1 MKNLSLRNSSFRY
14 SSLRRMKQKND
25 NTHGCC
31 HSSASFF
38 SSNHQHPCPTHC
50 FVFLKQPS
58 TPTLRRLKFGVFEKI
73 EGNDSLGFWEE
84 WRQWLG
90 WRTKVVVL
98 CVSEKNECRSWVR
111 VSCRWENL
119 LGLILL
125 VWGTQVSKTQV
136 SCGFFLPCQL
146 RTRVFKTR
154 VSSLNLSL

>member
-1 MKNLSLRNSSFRY
+1 MKNLSLRNLSFRY

-31 HSSASFF
+31 NSSTSFF

-58 TPTLRRLKFGVFEKI
+58 TPTLRKLKFGVFEKI

-98 CVSEKNECRSWVR
+98 CVSEKNECSSWVR

-119 LGLILL
+119 LGLIFL
-125 VWGTQVSKTQV
+125 VWGIQV
-136 SCGFFLPCQL
+136 SCGFFLPRQL